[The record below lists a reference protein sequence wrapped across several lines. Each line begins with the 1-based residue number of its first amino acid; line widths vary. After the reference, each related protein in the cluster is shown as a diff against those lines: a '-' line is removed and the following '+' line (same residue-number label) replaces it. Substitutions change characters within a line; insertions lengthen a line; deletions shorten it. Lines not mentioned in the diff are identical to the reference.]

1 MPHDPARPLPP
12 QTHAD
17 VLHATDTALRLVN
30 QAVGD
35 LGTPPG
41 AASNPGMLVASLT
54 NSRQL
59 ASMVLH
65 ANTQVAALL
74 ERIRVSRGLL
84 ASARE
89 AQLAQMSSKFSA
101 VTAATESAATA
112 MIEGLERAIRVVEEL
127 EQGSAPDAPPERR
140 ARFAALREEL
150 FDVMNFIQFQD
161 ITSQQLGHASAVLDE
176 AERRLADLASVMSG
190 PAGAERAA
198 SATPP
203 APHPHYDADA
213 LADKAESQAFADAL
227 FDHR

>member
-1 MPHDPARPLPP
+1 MPHDPARPLPA

-41 AASNPGMLVASLT
+41 AASNPGSLVASLT

-101 VTAATESAATA
+101 VTAATESAATS

-190 PAGAERAA
+190 PGGPERA
-198 SATPP
+198 ATPP
-203 APHPHYDADA
+203 APHPHFDADA